1 MPEVRQALVDEGV
14 VRVMVGLLDRGAVVG
29 AKEHAA
35 ECLQNL
41 TVGNDGLRHAVVSEG
56 GLRSLLLYLDG
67 PLPQE
72 PAVSVLR
79 NLVGGRGRGQ
89 EGEREERREK
99 GGGAHWGKIVFSHGS
114 ERFTDGKSNGVSYKE

>member
-1 MPEVRQALVDEGV
+1 MADALRNLSTVPEVWQALVDEGV
-14 VRVMVGLLDRGAVVG
+14 IRVMVGLLDRCAVAG

-41 TVGNDGLRHAVVSEG
+41 TSSNDGLRHAVMSEG

-72 PAVSVLR
+72 PAVSAL
-79 NLVGGRGRGQ
+79 
-89 EGEREERREK
+89 
-99 GGGAHWGKIVFSHGS
+99 
-114 ERFTDGKSNGVSYKE
+114 